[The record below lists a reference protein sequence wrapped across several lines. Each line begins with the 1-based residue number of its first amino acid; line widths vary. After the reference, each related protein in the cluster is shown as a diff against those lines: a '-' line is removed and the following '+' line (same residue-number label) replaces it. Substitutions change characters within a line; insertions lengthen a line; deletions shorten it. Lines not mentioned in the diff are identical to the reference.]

1 MEKNKKNFKQT
12 IYTIIVLLVMIVLL
26 YVVARNTN
34 NINIGEL
41 PSNEIINSG
50 ELQIYFFNVGQ
61 ADCILV
67 RNDGKNMLIDAGDN
81 EDGPLLVEYIKRLG
95 ITRIDYLIGTH
106 VHEDHLGGMDNIIK
120 EFKIGDIYIPYT
132 TNKSKRVFYEEVIS
146 AIEQEG
152 LDIDYQE
159 KGNKF
164 ELGDAKCEIK
174 SIDNSDPSSSSNIN
188 STSIVIQ
195 MEVND
200 NKYLFMADAEEDV
213 EANDEIIWED
223 IDVLKVGHH
232 GSNTSSTEQFINT
245 VLPEIAIISVNEEN
259 NSYGHP
265 SETVIERLEDK
276 ECEVYRTDKNGTIL
290 LINTKGTNEVKLLD
304 TKVNAGK

>member
-41 PSNEIINSG
+41 PSNEIINS
-50 ELQIYFFNVGQ
+50 EKLQIYFFNVGQ

-67 RNDGKNMLIDAGDN
+67 KNDGKNMLIDAGDN

-95 ITRIDYLIGTH
+95 ISRIDYLIGTH

-132 TNKSKRVFYEEVIS
+132 TNKSKRVFYEDVIS

-174 SIDNSDPSSSSNIN
+174 SIDNLDPSSSSNIN

-200 NKYLFMADAEEDV
+200 NKYLFMADAEEYV
-213 EANDEIIWED
+213 ESNDEIIWED

-245 VLPEIAIISVNEEN
+245 ILPEIAIISVNEDN

-265 SETVIERLEDK
+265 SETVIERLEGK

-290 LINTKGTNEVKLLD
+290 LINTNGTNEVKMLD